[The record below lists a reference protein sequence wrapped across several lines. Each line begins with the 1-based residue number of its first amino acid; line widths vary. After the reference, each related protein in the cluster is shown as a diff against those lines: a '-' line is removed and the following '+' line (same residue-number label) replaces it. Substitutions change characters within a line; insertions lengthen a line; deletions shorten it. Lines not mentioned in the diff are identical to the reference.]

1 MPADPERETIVPTE
15 PPRLAAALVGLG
27 AGLPAVIALAA
38 GLAEPSSGVVSFLIA
53 ALFIAG
59 GAVAALLLRLRAAQ
73 RTAGA
78 TAARLEA
85 LQDLSW
91 ELSDTGTQKA
101 AEAAIPVA
109 TVSHEM
115 RAPLHGMLALVDLL
129 AGTPLSPEQRAYL
142 GALSQSAG
150 ALARLVD
157 DLLDAS
163 RIATGQFSLAPAP
176 TDIEVVVEDIAELL
190 APLAHQRGIG
200 IATRIAPALP
210 PVMVDGGRL
219 RQVLINLLTNAIEA
233 TERGAV
239 LLSVDPAD
247 FNADSGIA
255 LSFAVHDSGS
265 GVDGADRDRIFA
277 SFERARVDGT
287 GLGLGLAISQQI
299 VARMG
304 GHIVLEPRTG
314 GGAVFHFA
322 LAMPTLGHPP
332 RSTRPL
338 EGLSILIAM
347 PPSLEADA
355 LAHALEEAG
364 AETRLAAGLAE
375 AAGLVGAAAAAGQ
388 PYRVVLTD
396 ARIALDAGAALA
408 RLREA
413 AGNAVAVAIMVDS
426 HERRAVDAMKADGFD
441 AYLVRPVRRRSL
453 LAVVTEASLM
463 PHRFVADPAD
473 QHGRPKPER
482 RGSRPLDVLVVE
494 DDPVSALLARAV
506 LERLGHEVDERRSLA
521 AGRARLSDPPDVVL
535 VDLRLGDGDGL
546 DLVRAFAALP
556 AGQPRPALIATSG
569 GGDAAVRAA
578 ALAAGAD
585 LFLEKPVSAERLCQG
600 FEEALSRRSTALP
613 PRHQTA

>member
-1 MPADPERETIVPTE
+1 MSADPERAPIAPSE
-15 PPRLAAALVGLG
+15 PQRVAAALVALG
-27 AGLPAVIALAA
+27 AGVPAVIALAA
-38 GLAEPSSGVVSFLIA
+38 GLAEPSSGLVSFLVAGLFLASGA
-53 ALFIAG
+53 A
-59 GAVAALLLRLRAAQ
+59 AALLLQLLAA
-73 RTAGA
+73 RKSAA
-78 TAARLEA
+78 AMAARLET

-91 ELSDTGTQKA
+91 ELSDAGTQKA
-101 AEAAIPVA
+101 ADAAIPIA

-129 AGTPLSPEQRAYL
+129 AGTPLSAEQRAYL
-142 GALSQSAG
+142 GALNQSAS

-176 TDIEVVVEDIAELL
+176 TEIEALVEDIAELL
-190 APLAHQRGIG
+190 APLAQQRGIG
-200 IATRIAPALP
+200 LGTRIAPALP
-210 PVMVDGGRL
+210 PVMVDPGRL

-233 TERGAV
+233 TEQGAV
-239 LLSVDPAD
+239 LISVDPAD
-247 FNADSGIA
+247 FNADNGIA
-255 LSFAVHDSGS
+255 LSFAVHDSGA

-277 SFERARVDGT
+277 SFERARVDGA

-299 VARMG
+299 VSRMG
-304 GHIVLEPRTG
+304 GHIAFEPRAG

-332 RSTRPL
+332 RSLRPL
-338 EGLSILIAM
+338 EGLAVVVAM
-347 PPSLEADA
+347 PPGLEADA
-355 LAHALEEAG
+355 LAASLDEAG
-364 AETRLAAGLAE
+364 AETRVAASLAE

-388 PYRVVLTD
+388 PYRVVLAD
-396 ARIALDAGAALA
+396 ARLASDAGAALA
-408 RLREA
+408 RLRAA
-413 AGNAVAVAIMVDS
+413 AGRALAVAIMVDTS
-426 HERRAVDAMKADGFD
+426 ERRAVDALKADGFD

-453 LAVVTEASLM
+453 LEVVIAASRA
-463 PHRFVADPAD
+463 PHLFVADPAD
-473 QHGRPKPER
+473 APGRPAPER

-521 AGRARLSDPPDVVL
+521 AAMTRLSDRPDAVL

-546 DLVRAFAALP
+546 DLVRAFAAP
-556 AGQPRPALIATSG
+556 AAGERRPILIATSG
-569 GGDAAVRAA
+569 GGDAAIRAA

-585 LFLEKPVSAERLCQG
+585 LFLEKPVSAERLCRA
-600 FEEALSRRSTALP
+600 FEEALSRRSILSA

>member
-1 MPADPERETIVPTE
+1 MSAHPQREVIASFE
-15 PPRLAAALVGLG
+15 PPRLAAAVIALG
-27 AGLPAVIALAA
+27 AGLPAVIALVI
-38 GLAEPSSGVVSFLIA
+38 GLAEPSTGLVSFCIAGLFLASGIIA
-53 ALFIAG
+53 ALA
-59 GAVAALLLRLRAAQ
+59 LRLHAERRAA
-73 RTAGA
+73 RAMA
-78 TAARLEA
+78 TRLET

-91 ELSDTGTQKA
+91 ELSDAGTQKA
-101 AEAAIPVA
+101 ADAAIPIA

-129 AGTPLSPEQRAYL
+129 AGTPLSAEQKSYL
-142 GALSQSAG
+142 GAINHSAG

-176 TDIEVVVEDIAELL
+176 TEIEPLVEDIAELL

-200 IATRIAPALP
+200 LGTRVAPALP
-210 PVMVDGGRL
+210 PVMVDAGRL
-219 RQVLINLLTNAIEA
+219 RQVLINLITNAIEA
-233 TERGAV
+233 TEHGAV

-255 LSFAVHDSGS
+255 LSFAVHDSGL

-277 SFERARVDGT
+277 SFERARVDGS

-299 VARMG
+299 VSRMG
-304 GHIVLEPRTG
+304 GHIALEPRAG

-322 LAMPTLGHPP
+322 LALPTLGHPP
-332 RSTRPL
+332 RSSRPL
-338 EGLSILIAM
+338 EGLSVLLAT

-355 LAHALEEAG
+355 LAASLEEAG
-364 AETRLAAGLAE
+364 AETRVATSLLE
-375 AAGLVGAAAAAGQ
+375 AAGLVGAAEAAGQ
-388 PYRVVLTD
+388 PYGVVLAD
-396 ARIALDAGAALA
+396 ARIASDARAALA

-413 AGNAVAVAIMVDS
+413 SGSALAVAVLVDS
-426 HERRAVDAMKADGFD
+426 GARRAADALKADGYD

-453 LAVVTEASLM
+453 LAVVAEASRA
-463 PHRFVADPAD
+463 PRHRFVADPAD
-473 QHGRPKPER
+473 ASGRAVAER
-482 RGSRPLDVLVVE
+482 RGTRPLEVMVVE

-521 AGRARLSDPPDVVL
+521 SARERIGDPPDIVL

-546 DLVRAFAALP
+546 DLVRGFAMAD
-556 AGQPRPALIATSG
+556 AGNRPALIATSG
-569 GGDAAVRAA
+569 AGDAATRTA

-585 LFLEKPVSAERLCQG
+585 LFLEKPISAERLCRA
-600 FEEALSRRSTALP
+600 FEEALSRQTSPAR